1 MAKSD
6 FTTFE
11 SIVQAIPAIAN
22 AYRDGLQALESKD
35 AGKVKPQNPR
45 NLSGSVY
52 LDKCLEKTNPHDARW
67 DYVIGYCEKA
77 YFVEVHPANTS
88 NVDEVVKKK
97 NWLEAWLNAN
107 ASDLKAMM
115 AGTCYYWIASGKVAI
130 LPNSPQARR
139 IAKNKL
145 VLCKELKLDTK

>member
-11 SIVQAIPAIAN
+11 SIVQAIPAIAS

-97 NWLEAWLNAN
+97 
-107 ASDLKAMM
+107 K
-115 AGTCYYWIASGKVAI
+115 Y
-130 LPNSPQARR
+130 PQSLLRR
-139 IAKNKL
+139 DIRYFL
-145 VLCKELKLDTK
+145 GSS

>member
-6 FTTFE
+6 STTFK
-11 SIVQAIPAIAN
+11 SIVQAIPAIAG
-22 AYRDGLQALESKD
+22 AYREGLQALESKD

-45 NLSGSVY
+45 KLSGSVY
-52 LDKCLEKTNPHDARW
+52 LDKCLKTTNPHDARW
-67 DYVIGYCEKA
+67 DYVIGYSEKA

-97 NWLEAWLNAN
+97 KWLDVWLKTNAL
-107 ASDLKAMM
+107 DLKAMM
-115 AGTCYYWIASGKVAI
+115 AGTSYYRIASGKVAI
-130 LPNSPQARR
+130 LPNSPQARK

-145 VLCKELKLDTK
+145 VLCKELNLD

>member
-6 FTTFE
+6 STTFK
-11 SIVQAIPAIAN
+11 SIVQAIPAIAG
-22 AYRDGLQALESKD
+22 AYREGLQALESKD

-45 NLSGSVY
+45 KLSGSVY
-52 LDKCLEKTNPHDARW
+52 LDKCLKTTNPHDARW
-67 DYVIGYCEKA
+67 NYVIGYSEKA

-97 NWLEAWLNAN
+97 KWLDVWLKTNAL
-107 ASDLKAMM
+107 DLKAMM
-115 AGTCYYWIASGKVAI
+115 AGTSYYWIASGKVAI
-130 LPNSPQARR
+130 LPNSPQARK

-145 VLCKELKLDTK
+145 VLCKELNLD

>member
-6 FTTFE
+6 STTFK
-11 SIVQAIPAIAN
+11 SIVQAIPAIAG
-22 AYRDGLQALESKD
+22 AYREGLQALESKD

-45 NLSGSVY
+45 KLSGSVY
-52 LDKCLEKTNPHDARW
+52 LDKCLKTTNPHDARW
-67 DYVIGYCEKA
+67 DYAIGYSEKA

-97 NWLEAWLNAN
+97 KWLDVWLKTNAL
-107 ASDLKAMM
+107 DLKAMM
-115 AGTCYYWIASGKVAI
+115 SGTGYYWIASGKVAI
-130 LPNSPQARR
+130 LPNSPQARK

-145 VLCKELKLDTK
+145 VLCKELNLD

>member
-6 FTTFE
+6 STTFK
-11 SIVQAIPAIAN
+11 SIVHAIPAIAG
-22 AYRDGLQALESKD
+22 AYREGLQALESKD

-45 NLSGSVY
+45 KLSGSVY
-52 LDKCLEKTNPHDARW
+52 LDKCLKTTNPHDARW
-67 DYVIGYCEKA
+67 DYVIGYSEKA

-97 NWLEAWLNAN
+97 KWLDVWLKTNAL
-107 ASDLKAMM
+107 DLKAMM
-115 AGTCYYWIASGKVAI
+115 AGTGYYWIASGKVAI
-130 LPNSPQARR
+130 LPNSPQARK

-145 VLCKELKLDTK
+145 VLCKELNLD

>member
-6 FTTFE
+6 STTFK
-11 SIVQAIPAIAN
+11 SIVQAIPAIAG
-22 AYRDGLQALESKD
+22 AYREGLQALESKD

-45 NLSGSVY
+45 KLSGSVY
-52 LDKCLEKTNPHDARW
+52 LDKCLKTTNPHDARW
-67 DYVIGYCEKA
+67 DYVIGYREKA

-97 NWLEAWLNAN
+97 KWLDVWLKTNAL
-107 ASDLKAMM
+107 DLKAMI
-115 AGTCYYWIASGKVAI
+115 AGTGYYWIASGKVAI
-130 LPNSPQARR
+130 LPNSPQARK

-145 VLCKELKLDTK
+145 VLCKELNLD

>member
-6 FTTFE
+6 STTFK
-11 SIVQAIPAIAN
+11 SIVQAVPAIAG
-22 AYRDGLQALESKD
+22 AYREGLQALESKD

-45 NLSGSVY
+45 KLSGSVY
-52 LDKCLEKTNPHDARW
+52 LDKCLKTTNPHDARW
-67 DYVIGYCEKA
+67 DYVIGYREKA

-97 NWLEAWLNAN
+97 KWLDVWLKTNAL
-107 ASDLKAMM
+107 DLKAMM
-115 AGTCYYWIASGKVAI
+115 AGTSYYWIASGKVAI
-130 LPNSPQARR
+130 LPNSPQATI

-145 VLCKELKLDTK
+145 VLCKELNLD

>member
-6 FTTFE
+6 STTFK
-11 SIVQAIPAIAN
+11 SIVQAIPAIAG
-22 AYRDGLQALESKD
+22 AYREGLQALESKD

-45 NLSGSVY
+45 KLSGSVY
-52 LDKCLEKTNPHDARW
+52 LDKCLKTTNPHDARW
-67 DYVIGYCEKA
+67 DYVIGYREKA

-97 NWLEAWLNAN
+97 KWLDVWLKTNAL
-107 ASDLKAMM
+107 DLKAMM
-115 AGTCYYWIASGKVAI
+115 SGTGYYWIASGKVAI
-130 LPNSPQARR
+130 LPNSPQARK

-145 VLCKELKLDTK
+145 VLCKELNLD

>member
-6 FTTFE
+6 STTFK
-11 SIVQAIPAIAN
+11 SIVQAIPAIAG
-22 AYRDGLQALESKD
+22 AYREGLQALESKG

-45 NLSGSVY
+45 KLSGSVY
-52 LDKCLEKTNPHDARW
+52 LDKCLKTTNPHDARW
-67 DYVIGYCEKA
+67 DYVIGYSEKA

-97 NWLEAWLNAN
+97 KWLDVWLKTNAL
-107 ASDLKAMM
+107 DLKAMM
-115 AGTCYYWIASGKVAI
+115 AGTSYYWIASGKVAI
-130 LPNSPQARR
+130 LPNSPQARK

-145 VLCKELKLDTK
+145 VLCKELNLD

>member
-6 FTTFE
+6 STTFK
-11 SIVQAIPAIAN
+11 SIVQAIPAIAG
-22 AYRDGLQALESKD
+22 AYREGLQALESKD

-45 NLSGSVY
+45 KLSGSVY
-52 LDKCLEKTNPHDARW
+52 LDKCLKTTNPHDARW
-67 DYVIGYCEKA
+67 DYVIGYREKA

-97 NWLEAWLNAN
+97 KWLDVWLKTNAL
-107 ASDLKAMM
+107 DLKAMM
-115 AGTCYYWIASGKVAI
+115 AGTGYYWIASGKVAI
-130 LPNSPQARR
+130 LPNSPQARK

-145 VLCKELKLDTK
+145 VLCKELNLD

>member
-6 FTTFE
+6 STTFK
-11 SIVQAIPAIAN
+11 SIVQAIPAIAG
-22 AYRDGLQALESKD
+22 AYREGLQALESKD

-45 NLSGSVY
+45 KLSGSVY
-52 LDKCLEKTNPHDARW
+52 LDKCLKTTNPHDARW
-67 DYVIGYCEKA
+67 DYVIGYSEKA

-97 NWLEAWLNAN
+97 KWLDVWLKTNAL
-107 ASDLKAMM
+107 DLKAMM
-115 AGTCYYWIASGKVAI
+115 AGTGYYLIASGKVAI
-130 LPNSPQARR
+130 LPNSPQARK

-145 VLCKELKLDTK
+145 VLCKELNLD

>member
-6 FTTFE
+6 STTFK
-11 SIVQAIPAIAN
+11 SIVQAIPAIAG
-22 AYRDGLQALESKD
+22 AYREGLQALESKD

-45 NLSGSVY
+45 KLSGSVY
-52 LDKCLEKTNPHDARW
+52 LDKCLKTTNPHDARW
-67 DYVIGYCEKA
+67 DYVIGYREKA

-97 NWLEAWLNAN
+97 KWLEVWLKTNAL
-107 ASDLKAMM
+107 DLKAMM
-115 AGTCYYWIASGKVAI
+115 ARTGYYWIASGKVAI
-130 LPNSPQARR
+130 LPNSPQARK

-145 VLCKELKLDTK
+145 VLCKELNLD